1 MIIRSYALFASL
13 LISTSAWCVL
23 SVSIT
28 VYQGQAPCGQARG
41 SMRAQPSGGTP
52 PYTIAWSNGSTTNTI
67 SELPMGTYTVTVT
80 DNDGTVAQ
88 TSADVTYMAGYPQET
103 MPFTTT
109 SCTSDA
115 AYAIFPVND
124 AGGLSPTAPATFSGG
139 GVLGQSL
146 STNGQWYLIEIND
159 APGQTIIYFTDAL
172 GCGGSFL
179 WNINEPVVL
188 PAITISGIGG
198 SCSDGA
204 TGSATVY
211 IPSAAGDNDL
221 YFALKNA
228 SGGIIYASPFLGEQ
242 PGGFTG
248 LNIPFSELAP
258 GDYWAVL
265 DVDEYCLFGVL
276 PGFIASCA
284 DSVMFTI
291 PALSVT
297 CGTVVGTS
305 WYDVDGDCVFDP
317 EDVGV
322 PYSLLL
328 VEPGSNAVLTDVD
341 GTYQYELVDG
351 SYTLAQT
358 DPTLIPFCPV
368 GQPVPFTVNND
379 ETTIDFSNGS
389 SMPLDLSVSIASGQS
404 RPGSNVNVSGWARN
418 LSPQVSGAVTVSI
431 MLDPTVDYL
440 SATPTPSNI
449 VGNTLTWD
457 FPAFNSFHG
466 ESMNVLANVPVGVP
480 LGMTLT
486 HTITISN
493 TGTEPYLVNNTTNVL
508 STVVG
513 SFDPNDKTALTSS
526 RSNNT
531 NYFIDLDDHIDYT
544 IRFQN
549 TGTAEAVFVIVT
561 DTLSENLDMLSFE
574 QGVASHPFNV
584 SFKPNR
590 VVEWRFDNIDLPD
603 SNTNEAAS
611 HGLVSFRIK
620 PVLPLSPGTEIE
632 NIANIFFDY
641 NDPVI
646 TDPSVLVAEFST
658 GVKENGHGSDMLL
671 MPNPTKSVLEVQLKD
686 RTAATGLLTVMAL
699 DGRVILVHRVQGF
712 RTVLDVAPLA
722 SGLYTLNWRDQ
733 NGNSSTHRFVKE

>member
-1 MIIRSYALFASL
+1 
-13 LISTSAWCVL
+13 
-23 SVSIT
+23 
-28 VYQGQAPCGQARG
+28 
-41 SMRAQPSGGTP
+41 
-52 PYTIAWSNGSTTNTI
+52 
-67 SELPMGTYTVTVT
+67 
-80 DNDGTVAQ
+80 
-88 TSADVTYMAGYPQET
+88 
-103 MPFTTT
+103 
-109 SCTSDA
+109 
-115 AYAIFPVND
+115 
-124 AGGLSPTAPATFSGG
+124 
-139 GVLGQSL
+139 
-146 STNGQWYLIEIND
+146 
-159 APGQTIIYFTDAL
+159 
-172 GCGGSFL
+172 
-179 WNINEPVVL
+179 
-188 PAITISGIGG
+188 
-198 SCSDGA
+198 
-204 TGSATVY
+204 
-211 IPSAAGDNDL
+211 
-221 YFALKNA
+221 
-228 SGGIIYASPFLGEQ
+228 
-242 PGGFTG
+242 
-248 LNIPFSELAP
+248 
-258 GDYWAVL
+258 
-265 DVDEYCLFGVL
+265 
-276 PGFIASCA
+276 
-284 DSVMFTI
+284 
-291 PALSVT
+291 
-297 CGTVVGTS
+297 
-305 WYDVDGDCVFDP
+305 
-317 EDVGV
+317 
-322 PYSLLL
+322 
-328 VEPGSNAVLTDVD
+328 
-341 GTYQYELVDG
+341 
-351 SYTLAQT
+351 
-358 DPTLIPFCPV
+358 
-368 GQPVPFTVNND
+368 
-379 ETTIDFSNGS
+379 
-389 SMPLDLSVSIASGQS
+389 
-404 RPGSNVNVSGWARN
+404 
-418 LSPQVSGAVTVSI
+418 
-431 MLDPTVDYL
+431 
-440 SATPTPSNI
+440 
-449 VGNTLTWD
+449 
-457 FPAFNSFHG
+457 
-466 ESMNVLANVPVGVP
+466 MNVLANVPVGVP